1 MFSGIPVCQYHKSL
15 FVQIG
20 VSIIKIFGCYGLRI
34 SPKDQLLHKTNRV
47 HILSEQLEL
56 PWHCNCFSFE
66 LVLKNAHYVLS
77 SKSEQQQCKTE
88 MHHCPN
94 KLNKEPER

>member
-20 VSIIKIFGCYGLRI
+20 VLIIKIFGCYGLRI

-47 HILSEQLEL
+47 HFLSEQLEL

-66 LVLKNAHYVLS
+66 LVLKIAHYVLS
-77 SKSEQQQCKTE
+77 SKSEQQQRC
-88 MHHCPN
+88 
-94 KLNKEPER
+94 RI